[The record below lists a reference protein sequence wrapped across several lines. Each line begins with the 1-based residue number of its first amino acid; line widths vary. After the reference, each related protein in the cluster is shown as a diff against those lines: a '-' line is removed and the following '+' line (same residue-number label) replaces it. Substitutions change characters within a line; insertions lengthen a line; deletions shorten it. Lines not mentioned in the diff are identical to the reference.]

1 MEIVLCEQPFQ
12 VNAVLFH
19 YGPTP
24 IQFTVYSCLKFCCGS
39 RDTCTVNIRTMAVLC
54 SCSRSSMKRALH
66 ELRERGF
73 IDVKGD
79 AQKLK
84 GGGHRRACNRY
95 YLLDQSEWV
104 GPQ

>member
-1 MEIVLCEQPFQ
+1 MVLCEQPFQ
-12 VNAVLFH
+12 MNAVLFH
-19 YGPTP
+19 YGLIS
-24 IQFTVYSCLKFCCGS
+24 IQFTVYSCLKFCRGS
-39 RDTCTVNIRTMAVLC
+39 RDACTVNIRTMAALC
-54 SCSRSSMKRALH
+54 NCSRSSVKRALH

-79 AQKLK
+79 AQKLRS
-84 GGGHRRACNRY
+84 GGHRRACNRY